1 MKKQFK
7 GLKNMNK
14 VFRISL
20 MAISLVLISC
30 EIPENLNDNPKEITV
45 SDVDA
50 NLFLNGAQLANV
62 IVQVSHL
69 NRISGMYSGQL
80 IGYTSLYSNIHG
92 YSLSTVESNGEWNAA
107 YIGVVA
113 NTRHIQ
119 ANAPDDKLLVG
130 ITQVL
135 EAHAISSL
143 AILMGDVPFSE
154 VLTDKE
160 APKFDSQ
167 KAALD
172 GCDALLS
179 DAITTLSGASCRS
192 EAYDIYYNGDKDKW
206 IPAAYTLKE
215 RIATLG
221 GADIDIVAVTKGF
234 GAWAIALASDCG
246 FRMVGE
252 NYAQDLA
259 AKWLELDLDM
269 EERKA
274 LQVHFIGG
282 MQTNKVRKVADI
294 VSVWQTIDRLSLIKE
309 IAKRGPGSSVMIQVK
324 LTDVEG
330 QGGCDLSQ
338 AEELVVAAKE
348 RGLRVVGVMGVGPQ
362 GDVDSMRAAYK
373 RLVSFAD
380 DHQLK
385 TRSIGM
391 TNDLEV
397 AIESGSTMVRIGTA
411 LFGDRPSR

>member
-1 MKKQFK
+1 MHERS
-7 GLKNMNK
+7 
-14 VFRISL
+14 VS
-20 MAISLVLISC
+20 
-30 EIPENLNDNPKEITV
+30 KEE
-45 SDVDA
+45 
-50 NLFLNGAQLANV
+50 FLDRA
-62 IVQVSHL
+62 
-69 NRISGMYSGQL
+69 
-80 IGYTSLYSNIHG
+80 
-92 YSLSTVESNGEWNAA
+92 E
-107 YIGVVA
+107 
-113 NTRHIQ
+113 
-119 ANAPDDKLLVG
+119 
-130 ITQVL
+130 
-135 EAHAISSL
+135 
-143 AILMGDVPFSE
+143 
-154 VLTDKE
+154 
-160 APKFDSQ
+160 
-167 KAALD
+167 
-172 GCDALLS
+172 
-179 DAITTLSGASCRS
+179 
-192 EAYDIYYNGDKDKW
+192 
-206 IPAAYTLKE
+206 TLKE

-221 GADIDIVAVTKGF
+221 GTDIDIVAVTKGF

-252 NYAQDLA
+252 NYAQELA

-338 AEELVVAAKE
+338 AEELVVAANE

-385 TRSIGM
+385 TRSMGM

>member
-1 MKKQFK
+1 MQERP
-7 GLKNMNK
+7 
-14 VFRISL
+14 VS
-20 MAISLVLISC
+20 
-30 EIPENLNDNPKEITV
+30 KEE
-45 SDVDA
+45 
-50 NLFLNGAQLANV
+50 FLDRA
-62 IVQVSHL
+62 
-69 NRISGMYSGQL
+69 
-80 IGYTSLYSNIHG
+80 
-92 YSLSTVESNGEWNAA
+92 E
-107 YIGVVA
+107 
-113 NTRHIQ
+113 
-119 ANAPDDKLLVG
+119 
-130 ITQVL
+130 
-135 EAHAISSL
+135 
-143 AILMGDVPFSE
+143 
-154 VLTDKE
+154 
-160 APKFDSQ
+160 
-167 KAALD
+167 
-172 GCDALLS
+172 
-179 DAITTLSGASCRS
+179 TLR
-192 EAYDIYYNGDKDKW
+192 
-206 IPAAYTLKE
+206 E

-221 GADIDIVAVTKGF
+221 GTDIDIVAVTKGF
-234 GAWAIALASDCG
+234 GAWAIRLASDCG

-252 NYAQDLA
+252 NYAQELA
-259 AKWLELDLDM
+259 AKWLELDI
-269 EERKA
+269 EERNA

-309 IAKRGPGSSVMIQVK
+309 IAKRRPGCSVMIQVK

-338 AEELVVAAKE
+338 AEELVVAANE

-362 GDVDSMRAAYK
+362 GDIDSIRAAYK